1 MYAPPNDFKNIIRA
15 QPTNQLYIASS
26 GSQPAFQPR
35 IRREQS
41 VQSTPFIH
49 LNQGIESNIV
59 QSRPFMDMAPINTR
73 TDMRD
78 MRQSQ
83 PYVAQVNT
91 STANNPYFQKF
102 DITQDPRNVT
112 RELQG
117 AVYED
122 RSIRGSKQSKS
133 LMERGLQHSWIDPD
147 EIKNDIESRLKGT
160 EVMRP
165 SQSTL
170 IRRDYG
176 PSNSASNSIGA
187 GSIGW

>member
-1 MYAPPNDFKNIIRA
+1 MYAPPNNFQNVASDIFKP
-15 QPTNQLYIASS
+15 Q
-26 GSQPAFQPR
+26 FQPR
-35 IRREQS
+35 IRREQT

-49 LNQGIESNIV
+49 LNQGIESNMI
-59 QSRPFMDMAPINTR
+59 QSRPFMDVAPINSR

-78 MRQSQ
+78 MRQAQ

-122 RSIRGSKQSKS
+122 KSIRGSKQSKA
-133 LMERGLQHSWIDPD
+133 LIERGMQHSWIDPA
-147 EIKNDIESRLKGT
+147 EIKNDIESRLKGN

-170 IRRDYG
+170 IRRDYNS
-176 PSNSASNSIGA
+176 PNSASNSIGA
-187 GSIGW
+187 ASTRW